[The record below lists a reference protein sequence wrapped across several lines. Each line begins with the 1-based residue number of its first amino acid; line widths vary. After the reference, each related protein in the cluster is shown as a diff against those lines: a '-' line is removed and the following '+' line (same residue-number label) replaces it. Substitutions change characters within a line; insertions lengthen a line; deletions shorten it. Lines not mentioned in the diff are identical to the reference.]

1 VIHEFCF
8 ARLSAVLN
16 AADFPYPTASPL
28 PEVGTA
34 QEVLVLKVQV
44 ALGLADVF
52 NVSTVNRHVNALQV
66 QANNRHIQES
76 DNGIK
81 QCIDIQ
87 LNATHFPTT

>member
-1 VIHEFCF
+1 MAFCF
-8 ARLSAVLN
+8 ARLSALLN
-16 AADFPYPTASPL
+16 AAGFPYPTASPL
-28 PEVGTA
+28 PEVSTA

-87 LNATHFPTT
+87 LNATHFSTT